1 MNPNG
6 VCKYLDL
13 ATITHYMLLYY
24 LLVCILLIVMVTYHH
39 MIPSIQDTTEF
50 GAALQSGRKKL
61 TWKKCSNLPV
71 PMRFAHATVIND
83 TLYIGG
89 GQCPTANDHYLMF
102 SYKLTDD
109 QWRMLP
115 ILPQCYGVPT
125 NINNDIS
132 YIGGRDPSTTR
143 STNKVITLLN
153 NNWTTQYNN
162 MTTAR
167 QFHAVVSYQH
177 YTIVAGGWGEDGST
191 LDTIE
196 VFNCNNNQWTILST
210 HLPQPMKFINATTCN
225 QSFIIVGYIDA
236 DDKEYKGSYIITID
250 SLLGV
255 EQQQSLTSSTSEHDN
270 KWSEL
275 CLTPYWST
283 TIVPNTT
290 PPVIIGGQDEQGKT
304 VNNISLY
311 DDSSNRWRT
320 ISSLPISCARA
331 TVATINN
338 IMIIAGGCTDRS
350 TIEAADATALTSVVL
365 GQLELSN

>member
-1 MNPNG
+1 
-6 VCKYLDL
+6 
-13 ATITHYMLLYY
+13 
-24 LLVCILLIVMVTYHH
+24 MVTYHHH

-61 TWKKCSNLPV
+61 TWKNRSNLPV
-71 PMRFAHATVIND
+71 PMRYAHATIIND
-83 TLYIGG
+83 ILYIGG
-89 GQCPTANDHYLMF
+89 GLCPTVNDEFLMF

-109 QWRMLP
+109 QWRILP
-115 ILPQCYGVPT
+115 ILPQRYGVPT

-132 YIGGRDPSTTR
+132 YIGGHDPSTGR
-143 STNKVITLLN
+143 PTNKVITLLN

-162 MTTAR
+162 ITIAR
-167 QFHAVVSYQH
+167 YYHAVVSYQH
-177 YTIVAGGWGEDGST
+177 YTIVAGGEGEDGST

-210 HLPQPMKFINATTCN
+210 HLPKPMKVINATTCN
-225 QSFIIVGYIDA
+225 QSFIIAGYVGANGYSNNA
-236 DDKEYKGSYIITID
+236 THIITID
-250 SLLGV
+250 TLLGT

-275 CLTPYWST
+275 CQTPYWNT

-290 PPVIIGGQDEQGKT
+290 PPVIIGGYDEQGKT
-304 VNNISLY
+304 VNNIFLY
-311 DDSSNRWRT
+311 DDSSNSWRT
-320 ISSLPISCARA
+320 ISSLPISCAGA

-338 IMIIAGGCTDRS
+338 IMIIVGGCTDCS
-350 TIEAADATALTSVVL
+350 TREAANATTLTSVVL